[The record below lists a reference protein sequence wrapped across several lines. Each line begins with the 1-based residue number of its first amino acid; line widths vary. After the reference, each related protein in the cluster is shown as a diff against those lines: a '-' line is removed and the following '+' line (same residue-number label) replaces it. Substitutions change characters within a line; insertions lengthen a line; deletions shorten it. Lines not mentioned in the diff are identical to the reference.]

1 MTAWQQPAA
10 AQININNSGTK
21 RDLQF
26 VFVSSHRRRRLS
38 TLYDVMCHG
47 PRKNNNIVMLVW
59 AGMGALICT
68 LSEFV
73 PNQPQ
78 ILVLFLRIPAKM
90 YLFGLRDF
98 QKCDD
103 ESTNSNPRRSHVG
116 TCRSDCH
123 LDFVFPLSSTSFPRK
138 VPILN
143 SFAAFLTSQHLLR
156 SYQATPYNSQRPLQ
170 QTVIFCCHSTLSVC
184 ILAEQRWQYEF
195 VPNWSSSV
203 RIRTQGNHRRYEF
216 VPKGSS

>member
-1 MTAWQQPAA
+1 
-10 AQININNSGTK
+10 
-21 RDLQF
+21 
-26 VFVSSHRRRRLS
+26 
-38 TLYDVMCHG
+38 
-47 PRKNNNIVMLVW
+47 MLVW

-216 VPKGSS
+216 VPKGSSWVRIRTQGIVVGTNSYPRDRICTEGRRQWLPCSVCNCRSHHQPTSTEQK